1 MCTLNDEEM
10 ESSFKIDLRDV
21 LWWKSIKDAC
31 KPGAPVIVKFSKERC
46 ISLATRGRP
55 SHATCKQV
63 WAFLN
68 LRNLFL
74 QIRNLEHKYGT
85 TRTQIL
91 KK

>member
-1 MCTLNDEEM
+1 MCALNDEEM

-55 SHATCKQV
+55 SHATCKQD
-63 WAFLN
+63 
-68 LRNLFL
+68 
-74 QIRNLEHKYGT
+74 
-85 TRTQIL
+85 
-91 KK
+91 